1 VQHSKVFTEEEEQ
14 MKKQTV
20 VGWLIGVIL
29 VLAVLLSGCSLG
41 NAVMGGIS
49 SGVHKGVSSGV
60 EQKVEQEATPQ
71 TQPSQAKA
79 PPMGPQWNQFMIM
92 QAQMAFNYAFS
103 AGGLWAGQ
111 QGYETGEYTKFKW
124 TMEGNDPIVMERAYL
139 KELEDGKQWWRV
151 TWEDSEGSWIWEA
164 LIDPDSSQMVRMRAR
179 DADGNEGEVPVSG
192 QAVYMPPAEL
202 TKESVQG
209 ATVGTERITVPA
221 GTFQADHV
229 VYMAATGEGQVEFW
243 LAPKVPGGVVKYLI
257 SQKGEGTVWA
267 SDLVEYGANAKTVLN
282 SF

>member
-1 VQHSKVFTEEEEQ
+1 
-14 MKKQTV
+14 MKNRGISVWILGTA
-20 VGWLIGVIL
+20 L
-29 VLAVLLSGCSLG
+29 VLAVMFTGCSMLG
-41 NAVMGGIS
+41 DAVMGGIN
-49 SGVHKGVSSGV
+49 SGVSKG
-60 EQKVEQEATPQ
+60 VEQEAEKEVAAES
-71 TQPSQAKA
+71 QPSQTSQTKA
-79 PPMGPQWNQFMIM
+79 PPMGPQWNQYMVM

-111 QGYETGEYTKFKW
+111 RGYEPGDYTKFKW
-124 TMEGNDPIVMERAYL
+124 TMEGEDSLVMERAYL

-164 LIDPDSSQMVRMRAR
+164 LIDPDTSQMLRMRAR

-192 QAVYMPPAEL
+192 QAVYMAPAEL

-229 VYMAATGEGQVEFW
+229 VFMAATGEGQSEFW
-243 LAPKVPGGVVKYLI
+243 LDPQIPGGVVKYLI
-257 SQKGEGTVWA
+257 SRKGEGTVWN
-267 SDLVEYGANAKTVLN
+267 SELVEYGSNASTVLK
-282 SF
+282 SY